1 MIKLCWHVMM
11 TYDKLH
17 MDVSCM
23 DIMEPNF
30 SGGHHWPVQP
40 SKAWT
45 RLGIEQG
52 IEQTYHD
59 ARHVTWPALDVVHC
73 IWRICKVKHGLGS
86 PRCCILSLKQWWYVM
101 IRLKICKCFC
111 RFVHRML
118 RLWYGMTVLRIVFL
132 ALFAGLAFCIFCA
145 IDNCWQHLTVSLE
158 TQSKQE
164 TGMFHGAFTLGIQ
177 CRIQWGMLEWWQ
189 VCPILMLRA
198 APNMFADQ
206 AQSVRG
212 TVMPHD
218 SLGMPSWG
226 HSRDRF

>member
-1 MIKLCWHVMM
+1 MTHYIWMYHVWISWNQTSQVAIIDLFNPPRPGPGWAVSKALSKHIMTHVMWRDQHWM
-11 TYDKLH
+11 WFTAFHGFARWNMGSARQDAAFWVWSSDDHVEDLQVLLQICSSHAEAVVWYDCSTYR
-17 MDVSCM
+17 
-23 DIMEPNF
+23 F
-30 SGGHHWPVQP
+30 SG
-40 SKAWT
+40 
-45 RLGIEQG
+45 
-52 IEQTYHD
+52 
-59 ARHVTWPALDVVHC
+59 
-73 IWRICKVKHGLGS
+73 
-86 PRCCILSLKQWWYVM
+86 SL
-101 IRLKICKCFC
+101 C
-111 RFVHRML
+111 RASC
-118 RLWYGMTVLRIVFL
+118 Y
-132 ALFAGLAFCIFCA
+132 CA
-145 IDNCWQHLTVSLE
+145 IDSWQHLTVSLE

-226 HSRDRF
+226 HSRDWFLKMKRQEM